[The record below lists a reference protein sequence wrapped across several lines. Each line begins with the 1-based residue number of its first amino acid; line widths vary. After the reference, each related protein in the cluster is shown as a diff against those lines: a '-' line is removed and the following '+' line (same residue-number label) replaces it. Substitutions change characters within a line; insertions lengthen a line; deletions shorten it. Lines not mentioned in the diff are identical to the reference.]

1 MALRPLYAPL
11 RPDLDNFLFAAVGE
25 ERNGVPLSVISALT
39 RLGLDPWEE
48 AGRLSSLGK
57 RDAVDRLLHLI
68 GQLPG
73 ARWPSAEARDIAAGL
88 IERLPAGG
96 GAARSA
102 AAPQPVGAWLTRERV
117 FWLLLLV
124 LGAGAIVSIIARS
137 GFPFGS

>member
-25 ERNGVPLSVISALT
+25 ERNGVPLSVISALI

-57 RDAVDRLLHLI
+57 RDAVERLLELI

-73 ARWPSAEARDIAAGL
+73 ARWPSSEARQIAAGL
-88 IERLPAGG
+88 IDRLPTGG
-96 GAARSA
+96 GAPRSA
-102 AAPQPVGAWLTRERV
+102 AVPRAVGARLTRERV
-117 FWLLLLV
+117 FWLLLL
-124 LGAGAIVSIIARS
+124 LGTAAIVSIIARG
-137 GFPFGS
+137 GFPFGN